1 MRVIIR
7 PFCFM
12 RQTSEDSGM
21 TPIAHRTVLLLFVMA
36 AFNVSAH
43 PSGIPKNGMVVSAHV
58 LASDAG
64 VEILKRGGNAV
75 DAAVAAGF
83 ALAVVYPEAG
93 NLGGGGFML
102 VRMGDGRSGVI
113 DCRETAPGAST
124 RNMYLDSSGS
134 PTGESLRGYR
144 SIGVPG
150 MVAGLL
156 MAQERFGR
164 LSRSDVLAPAIRLAS
179 KGFRVDGRLEASF
192 AEYGDDLLRY
202 PSTAKAITKD
212 GKFYREGDLLKQP
225 DLAATL
231 TRIATLG
238 MKGFYDG
245 VTARNILREIRRG
258 GGIITESDLREYRA
272 VFRKPLTGTYR
283 GYEVMSIPPPSSGG
297 TCLIEMLNM
306 AETFD
311 LASAGFHSSRSVH
324 ILAEI
329 MKRAFADRSTYL
341 GDADFTAVPVAE
353 LTSKAY
359 GSRLASFIDTMR
371 ATPASNVKPG
381 NPRNEEGK
389 NTTHYVV
396 ADSAGNVVS
405 VTTTLN
411 DIFGSKIIV
420 DGSGFFLNN
429 TMDDFSVAPGSPN
442 FYGLIGGEA
451 NAIEARKRPL
461 SSMTPAILV
470 KDGMPVLALGS
481 RGGPRIIT
489 SVFQTIVNVVD
500 YGMSL
505 RHAVS
510 SPRIHHQWLPDT
522 LYYEVFSLPVEVTS
536 GLTKRG
542 FVSRGI
548 DEYLGRVQAIMI
560 DMNDRRMIGCPD
572 PREGGGAAGY

>member
-1 MRVIIR
+1 
-7 PFCFM
+7 
-12 RQTSEDSGM
+12 M
-21 TPIAHRTVLLLFVMA
+21 TPIAPRIVLLMFAVA
-36 AFNVSAH
+36 AFTITAH
-43 PSGIPKNGMVVSAHV
+43 PSGVPKNGMVVSAHV

-64 VEILKRGGNAV
+64 VEILRRGGNAV
-75 DAAVAAGF
+75 DAAVATGF

-102 VRMGDGRSGVI
+102 IRMGDGRSGVI
-113 DCRETAPGAST
+113 DCRETAPGVST
-124 RNMYLDSSGS
+124 RNMYLDSSGK

-150 MVAGLL
+150 TVAGFL
-156 MAQERFGR
+156 MAQERFGK
-164 LSRSDVLAPAIRLAS
+164 LSRSDVLAPAIRLAG

-192 AEYGDDLLRY
+192 AEYGDDLLRN
-202 PSTAKAITKD
+202 PSSAKALTKD

-231 TRIATLG
+231 KRIATFG
-238 MKGFYDG
+238 MKGFYGG
-245 VTARNILREIRRG
+245 VTARNMLKEIRRG
-258 GGIITESDLREYRA
+258 GGIITETDLLEYRA
-272 VFRKPLTGTYR
+272 LFREPLVGTYR

-306 AETFD
+306 AERFD
-311 LASAGFHSSRSVH
+311 LSTAGFHSSRSIH

-329 MKRAFADRSTYL
+329 MKRAFADRSAYL
-341 GDADFTAVPVAE
+341 GDADFANVPVKE

-359 GSRLASFIDTMR
+359 GYRLAASIDTAR
-371 ATPASNVKPG
+371 ATPASGVRPG
-381 NPRNEEGK
+381 NPRNTEGN

-411 DIFGSKIIV
+411 DIFGSKIV
-420 DGSGFFLNN
+420 VEGSGFFLNN

-500 YGMSL
+500 YRMGL
-505 RHAVS
+505 RHAVT

-522 LYYEVFSLPVEVTS
+522 LYYEVFSLPSEVTT
-536 GLTKRG
+536 GLSNRG

-560 DMNDRRMIGCPD
+560 DMNGRWMIGCPD
-572 PREGGGAAGY
+572 PREGGGAVGY